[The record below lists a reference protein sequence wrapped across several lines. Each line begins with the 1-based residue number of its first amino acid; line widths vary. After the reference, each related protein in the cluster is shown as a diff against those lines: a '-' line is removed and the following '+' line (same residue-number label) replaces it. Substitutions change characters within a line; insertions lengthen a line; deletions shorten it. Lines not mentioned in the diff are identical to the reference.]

1 MRLIANAKVNWALS
15 VLGKREDGYHELDM
29 VMQSVTLCDTL
40 SIQPADSLLLRVR
53 GAPVPASE
61 KNLVLRAAKALQTF
75 CGVSY
80 GAEFLLK
87 KRIPI
92 GGGLGGGSADA
103 AATLLGLNMPLGPA
117 AKRKRTHAA
126 RSFLRRRCS
135 VLPPWRRCPRRGAS
149 EKSCNRFPS
158 AHTHPLVIVQP
169 CRGLSTPSVFSA
181 FDALQ
186 HPPSIRIAGRLCVR
200 WRTATQRRSPRP
212 WGNVL
217 EAAAVPARPEISA
230 CAQALEHFGALS
242 AQMTGSGSAVIALFA
257 DAAAAESART
267 RCAPYLAARLY
278 RLYHDGRR
286 IALRGVALAIVFLFD
301 PFIPQPAVAW
311 PVVF

>member
-103 AATLLGLNMPLGPA
+103 AATLLGLNMLWDLRLNEKELMQLALSCGADVPFCLHGG
-117 AKRKRTHAA
+117 AA
-126 RSFLRRRCS
+126 R
-135 VLPPWRRCPRRGAS
+135 VGGIG
-149 EKSCNRFPS
+149 EKLQPFSS

-186 HPPSIRIAGRLCVR
+186 HPPSNPDCGQVVR
-200 WRTATQRRSPRP
+200 ALAHGDAKALATSM
-212 WGNVL
+212 GNVL

-267 RCAPYLAARLY
+267 RCA
-278 RLYHDGRR
+278 R
-286 IALRGVALAIVFLFD
+286 IWPHAFTAFTTTAGVLLCEA
-301 PFIPQPAVAW
+301 
-311 PVVF
+311 